1 MGGNRRATASRPR
14 AHHRQ
19 LLLSRTEVRKTSFLV
34 KHASGYDTKTL
45 RFYGGQDPRD
55 LPAYTVPDVAKA
67 AGIGA
72 DTLRRW
78 LKPAAGFPAL
88 IRPADPDGNVLSYTN
103 LVEAHVLAG
112 IRKDDQVPMRNV
124 RIALFTLK
132 RMSHSEHPL
141 AQESFETNG
150 MDLLLDICGELVNLS
165 QWGQGTMRDAL
176 TARLKRVRY
185 ARDGSSV
192 YVFPTYKSE
201 SVDRPHLVRIDPL
214 VSFGRATINGTGIPT
229 WMIASLHKGGDSA
242 ESIALA
248 YDRPQEEIEAALSY
262 ERVA

>member
-1 MGGNRRATASRPR
+1 MVRPVSTAFI
-14 AHHRQ
+14 
-19 LLLSRTEVRKTSFLV
+19 TDRKP
-34 KHASGYDTKTL
+34 AYDRKTL
-45 RFYGGQDPRD
+45 RFYGGNDPRD

-78 LKPAAGFPAL
+78 LRPAAGFPAL
-88 IRPADPDGNVLSYTN
+88 IRPADPELGVLSYTN

-112 IRKDDQVPMRNV
+112 IRKVDHVPMANV

-132 RMSHSEHPL
+132 RVSNSAHPL
-141 AQESFETNG
+141 AHESFETNG
-150 MDLLLDICGELVNLS
+150 IDLLIDIYGDLINLS

-176 TARLKRVRY
+176 AARLKRVQY
-185 ARDGSSV
+185 APDGTSIS
-192 YVFPTYKSE
+192 VFPTYSKE
-201 SVDRPHLVRIDPL
+201 SVERPKLVRIDPL
-214 VSFGRATINGTGIPT
+214 VSFGRATIDGTGIPT
-229 WMIASLHKGGDSA
+229 WMIASLHKGGDSVK
-242 ESIALA
+242 SIALA